1 MKHSVVF
8 EGGID
13 KVSTLADGSL
23 RIYVGTPELANET
36 MVNLFSLIKKPG
48 YVLISANNINQDQID
63 AVEKATT
70 NTEFS
75 EKTPSQRLRG
85 VLYKLWEK
93 TQPKTM
99 NGDTGEMEYVD
110 FDLFYKRQMNKITDH
125 FKTKLD

>member
-1 MKHSVVF
+1 MKTSVVF

-23 RIYVGTPELANET
+23 RVSLGTPELSNET
-36 MVNLFSLIKKPG
+36 MVNVFCLIKKPG
-48 YVLISANNINQDQID
+48 YVLISTNTISQDQID

-75 EKTPSQRLRG
+75 EKTPSQRMRG

-99 NGDTGEMEYVD
+99 NGDTGEMEYID
-110 FDLFYKRQMNKITDH
+110 FDLFYKRQMNKIIDH

>member
-1 MKHSVVF
+1 MKNSVVF

-23 RIYVGTPELANET
+23 RVYVGTPELSNET
-36 MVNLFSLIKKPG
+36 MVNVFSLIKKPG
-48 YVLISANNINQDQID
+48 FVLISTNPINQDQID

-70 NTEFS
+70 NAEFS
-75 EKTPSQRLRG
+75 EKTPSQRMRG
-85 VLYKLWEK
+85 VLYRIWEK

-99 NGDTGEMEYVD
+99 NGDSGEIEYVD
-110 FDLFYKRQMNKITDH
+110 FDLFYKRQMNKIIDH

>member
-1 MKHSVVF
+1 MKNSVVF

-23 RIYVGTPELANET
+23 RVYIGTPELSSET
-36 MVNLFSLIKKPG
+36 MVSVFSLIKKPG
-48 YVLISANNINQDQID
+48 FVLISANAINQDQID

-70 NTEFS
+70 NAEFS
-75 EKTPSQRLRG
+75 EKTPSQRMRG

-99 NGDTGEMEYVD
+99 NGDGEMEYVD
-110 FDLFYKRQMNKITDH
+110 FDLFYKRQMNKIIDH

>member
-1 MKHSVVF
+1 MKNSVIF

-23 RIYVGTPELANET
+23 RIYVGTPELAHET
-36 MVNLFSLIKKPG
+36 MVNLFGLIKKPG
-48 YVLISANNINQDQID
+48 YVLISANYINQDQID
-63 AVEKATT
+63 AVEKASV

-75 EKTPSQRLRG
+75 EKTPSQRMRG

-93 TQPKTM
+93 TQPKTL
-99 NGDTGEMEYVD
+99 NGDTGEMEYID
-110 FDLFYKRQMNKITDH
+110 FDLFYKRQMNKIIDH

>member
-1 MKHSVVF
+1 MKNSVVF

-23 RIYVGTPELANET
+23 RVYLGTPELTNAT

-48 YVLISANNINQDQID
+48 YVLISTNTINQEQID

-70 NTEFS
+70 NAEFS
-75 EKTPSQRLRG
+75 EKTPSQRMRG
-85 VLYKLWEK
+85 VMYKLWEK
-93 TQPKTM
+93 TQPKTL
-99 NGDTGEMEYVD
+99 NGDTGEMEYID
-110 FDLFYKRQMNKITDH
+110 FDLFYKRQMNKIIDH

>member
-1 MKHSVVF
+1 MKNSVVF

-23 RIYVGTPELANET
+23 RVYIGTPELSSET
-36 MVNLFSLIKKPG
+36 MVSVFSLIKKPG
-48 YVLISANNINQDQID
+48 FVLISANAINQDQID

-70 NTEFS
+70 NAEFS
-75 EKTPSQRLRG
+75 EKTPSQRMRG

-99 NGDTGEMEYVD
+99 NGDGVMEYVD
-110 FDLFYKRQMNKITDH
+110 FDLFYKRQMNKIIDH

>member
-1 MKHSVVF
+1 MKNSVVF

-13 KVSTLADGSL
+13 KGSTLADGSF
-23 RIYVGTPELANET
+23 RIFVGTQELSRET
-36 MVNLFSLIKKPG
+36 MVNVFNLIKQPG
-48 YVLISANNINQDQID
+48 YVLISTTAINQDQID

-70 NTEFS
+70 NAEFS
-75 EKTPSQRLRG
+75 EKTPSQRMRG

-99 NGDTGEMEYVD
+99 NGDSGEMEYVD
-110 FDLFYKRQMNKITDH
+110 FDLFYKRQMNKIIDH

>member
-1 MKHSVVF
+1 MKNSVVF

-23 RIYVGTPELANET
+23 RIYVGTPELSNET
-36 MVNLFSLIKKPG
+36 MVNVFNLIKKPG
-48 YVLISANNINQDQID
+48 YVLVSTNAINQDQID

-70 NTEFS
+70 KAEFS
-75 EKTPSQRLRG
+75 EKTPSQRMRG

-99 NGDTGEMEYVD
+99 NGDTGEMEYID
-110 FDLFYKRQMNKITDH
+110 FDLFYKRQMNKIIDH

>member
-1 MKHSVVF
+1 MKNSVVF

-23 RIYVGTPELANET
+23 RVYVGTPELSSET
-36 MVNLFSLIKKPG
+36 MVSVFSLIKKPG
-48 YVLISANNINQDQID
+48 FVLISANAINQDQID

-70 NTEFS
+70 NAEFS
-75 EKTPSQRLRG
+75 EKTPSQRMRG

-99 NGDTGEMEYVD
+99 NGDGEMEYVD
-110 FDLFYKRQMNKITDH
+110 FDLFYKRQMNKIIDH

>member
-23 RIYVGTPELANET
+23 RIYVGTPELAQET
-36 MVNLFSLIKKPG
+36 MVNLFRLIRKPG
-48 YVLISANNINQDQID
+48 YVLISANHINQDQID
-63 AVEKATT
+63 AVEKVTS
-70 NTEFS
+70 NSEFN
-75 EKTPSQRLRG
+75 EKTPSQRMRG

-93 TQPKTM
+93 TQPKTL
-99 NGDTGEMEYVD
+99 NGDTGEMVYVE
-110 FDLFYKRQMNKITDH
+110 FDLFYRRQMNKIIDH

>member
-1 MKHSVVF
+1 MKNSVVF

-23 RIYVGTPELANET
+23 RIYVGTPELSNET
-36 MVNLFSLIKKPG
+36 MVNVFNLIKKPG
-48 YVLISANNINQDQID
+48 YVLVSTNAVSQDQID

-70 NTEFS
+70 NAEFS
-75 EKTPSQRLRG
+75 EKTPSQRMRG

-99 NGDTGEMEYVD
+99 NGDGVMEYVD
-110 FDLFYKRQMNKITDH
+110 FDLFYKRQMNKIIDH

>member
-1 MKHSVVF
+1 MKNSVIF

-23 RIYVGTPELANET
+23 RIYIGTPELSFDT
-36 MVNLFSLIKKPG
+36 MVNVFNLIKKPG
-48 YVLISANNINQDQID
+48 YVLVSANAINQDQID

-70 NTEFS
+70 NAEFS
-75 EKTPSQRLRG
+75 EKTPSQRMRG

-99 NGDTGEMEYVD
+99 NGDGEMEYVD
-110 FDLFYKRQMNKITDH
+110 FDLFYKRQMNKIIDH

>member
-1 MKHSVVF
+1 MKNSVVF

-23 RIYVGTPELANET
+23 RVYVGTPELSSET
-36 MVNLFSLIKKPG
+36 MVSVFSLIKKPG
-48 YVLISANNINQDQID
+48 FVLISANAINQDQID

-70 NTEFS
+70 NAEFS
-75 EKTPSQRLRG
+75 EKTPSQRMRG

-99 NGDTGEMEYVD
+99 NGDGVMEYVD
-110 FDLFYKRQMNKITDH
+110 FDLFYKRQMNKIIEH

>member
-1 MKHSVVF
+1 MKNSVVF

-23 RIYVGTPELANET
+23 RVYVGTPELSNET
-36 MVNLFSLIKKPG
+36 MVSVFSLIKKPG
-48 YVLISANNINQDQID
+48 FVLISANAINQDQID

-70 NTEFS
+70 NAEFS
-75 EKTPSQRLRG
+75 EKTPSQRMRG
-85 VLYKLWEK
+85 VLYRLWEK

-99 NGDTGEMEYVD
+99 NGDGEIEYVD
-110 FDLFYKRQMNKITDH
+110 FDLFYKRQMNKIIDH

>member
-1 MKHSVVF
+1 MKNSVVF

-23 RIYVGTPELANET
+23 RVYVGTPELSSET
-36 MVNLFSLIKKPG
+36 MVSVFSLIKKPG
-48 YVLISANNINQDQID
+48 FVLISANAINQDQID

-70 NTEFS
+70 NAEFS
-75 EKTPSQRLRG
+75 EKTPSQRMRG
-85 VLYKLWEK
+85 VLYRLWEK

-99 NGDTGEMEYVD
+99 NGDGEMEYVD
-110 FDLFYKRQMNKITDH
+110 FDLFYKRQMNKIIDH

>member
-1 MKHSVVF
+1 
-8 EGGID
+8 
-13 KVSTLADGSL
+13 
-23 RIYVGTPELANET
+23 

>member
-1 MKHSVVF
+1 MKNSVVF

-23 RIYVGTPELANET
+23 RVYIGTPELSSET
-36 MVNLFSLIKKPG
+36 MVSVFSLIKKPG
-48 YVLISANNINQDQID
+48 FVLISANAINQDQID

-70 NTEFS
+70 NAEFS
-75 EKTPSQRLRG
+75 EKTPSQRMRG
-85 VLYKLWEK
+85 VLYKLWER

-99 NGDTGEMEYVD
+99 NGDGVMEYVD
-110 FDLFYKRQMNKITDH
+110 FDLFYKRQMNKIIDH